1 MILQTRIDYRLLHG
15 QVIYVWTNYLS
26 VDAILVGNDKVA
38 NDIFQKRMMSL
49 AKPVGVKI
57 IFKTIEESIEAINSG
72 KTDNYNLY
80 IIVENVEDA
89 YKLYKGTK
97 LIDKINLGLSSKK
110 ENSKNIAKSIYI
122 DKEEEKLLVEMAK
135 NGVFVNVKQAPG
147 DEDKDILNLV

>member
-26 VDAILVGNDKVA
+26 VDAILVANDKVA